1 MILQIDEE
9 ILQEVVNRGFD
20 RDQLVESLS
29 NRVQNEVCFIHLN
42 LIYLPARLLL
52 TTINLF
58 QGTVTYY
65 LLLDNRYRVSTGYLG
80 AEFQETMVGLFS
92 LQLLITTLVVYVFY
106 EVIQSFS
113 LYLKVDRTHF

>member
-92 LQLLITTLVVYVFY
+92 LQLLVTTLVVYVFY

>member
-29 NRVQNEVCFIHLN
+29 NRVQNEVCFIHFN
-42 LIYLPARLLL
+42 LTYLPARLLL

-92 LQLLITTLVVYVFY
+92 LQLLITSIVVCLLWSDS
-106 EVIQSFS
+106 VI
-113 LYLKVDRTHF
+113 